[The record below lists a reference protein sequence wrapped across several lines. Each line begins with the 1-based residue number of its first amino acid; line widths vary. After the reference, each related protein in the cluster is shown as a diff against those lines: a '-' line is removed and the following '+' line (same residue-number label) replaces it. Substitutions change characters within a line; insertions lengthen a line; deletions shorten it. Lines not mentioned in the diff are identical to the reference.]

1 MVKLQIEQKEAAP
14 GLIVIVLA
22 GRLMLGP
29 ESADLEALVGTL
41 VGQGTR
47 KIIIDMTQ
55 VTHIDSTGIGRCIA
69 SLNKCMS
76 AGARLHMAGAGG
88 QVREAFRVT
97 RLDRMFKFFDQV
109 PDAHAA
115 FGL

>member
-1 MVKLQIEQKEAAP
+1 MKLAIEQRELSP
-14 GLIVIVLA
+14 GLIVICLA

-41 VGQGTR
+41 VGQGVR
-47 KIIIDMTQ
+47 KIVIDLSA

-69 SLNKCMS
+69 SLNKCMGV
-76 AGARLHMAGAGG
+76 GARMHMAGAKG

-109 PDAHAA
+109 PDAQAA
-115 FGL
+115 LGA